1 VPVAVNRMSPLQDFV
16 PLWDA
21 MDRFVTDTFGTNQGW
36 SGWSGNGMRSL
47 PLEVYETPD
56 QFVVRGFAPGVTSEN
71 LTVEFDAG
79 VLTIRAKTEV
89 PELKEGWKTYL
100 AEFPYGEYVRQIRLP
115 RKIDTEGVHSSFE
128 NGVLTLALPKAA
140 EARPHRIEIQTPAQ
154 LGSGHGQNPS
164 ES

>member
-36 SGWSGNGMRSL
+36 SGWSGNGMRNL

-56 QFVVRGFAPGVTSEN
+56 QFVVRAFAPGVTSDN
-71 LTVEFDAG
+71 LSVEFDAG
-79 VLTIRAKTEV
+79 VLTIRAKMDV
-89 PELKEGWKTYL
+89 SELKEGWKTYL

-115 RKIDTEGVHSSFE
+115 RKVDAEGVHSNFE
-128 NGVLTLALPKAA
+128 NGVLTLALSKAA
-140 EARPHRIEIQTPAQ
+140 EARPHRIEIHTPAQ
-154 LGSGHGQNPS
+154 IGSGQRQNAS
-164 ES
+164 QS

>member
-1 VPVAVNRMSPLQDFV
+1 MLVAVNRMSPLQDFM

-36 SGWSGNGMRSL
+36 SGWSANGMRSL

-56 QFVVRGFAPGVTSEN
+56 QFVVRAFTPGATADN
-71 LTVEFDAG
+71 LAVEFDGG
-79 VLTIRAKTEV
+79 VLTIRAKMDV

-115 RKIDTEGVHSSFE
+115 RKVDTEGVQSTFE

-154 LGSGHGQNPS
+154 LGSGQSNS
-164 ES
+164 